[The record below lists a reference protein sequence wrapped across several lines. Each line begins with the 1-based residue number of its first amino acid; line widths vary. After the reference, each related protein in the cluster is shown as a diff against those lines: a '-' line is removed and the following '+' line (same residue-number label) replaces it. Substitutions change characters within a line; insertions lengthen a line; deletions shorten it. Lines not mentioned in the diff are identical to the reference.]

1 MLAQCRKFEILT
13 PYANLGLFY
22 KKKNG
27 SKFKKRKSYR
37 HRVLFSTNFKTSP
50 IMLSEKLWPVGW
62 KYEIEQ

>member
-1 MLAQCRKFEILT
+1 MLAQCQKYKILT

-22 KKKNG
+22 KKMR

-37 HRVLFSTNFKTSP
+37 RRVLFSTNFKTSP
-50 IMLSEKLWPVGW
+50 IMLSEKLWPVGR